1 MIRGVAVV
9 VLAVALSVAAIT
21 VARSRPTLV
30 AAGSPLPSPVG
41 GVIDL
46 GPGRHDPFVLDE
58 AVTVRGR
65 PGAVVD
71 GGIIIRADGVRLED
85 VRVEG
90 GATGILVRGAR
101 DVVLSDVSVS
111 GADLHGIE
119 VVEGTA
125 AIRGCR
131 IEGLRSPQAQGIEVR
146 NSAGFG
152 QSVIEGCSVTGG
164 QEGLVSHVSR
174 VWMHGNDITATTLR
188 GITVTE
194 MSEGLVERNAVHDV
208 RGSGIFCGDMSHC
221 EVRANTVTD
230 VAPGRDGVRSE
241 AGHAVGALYYATVRA
256 SGNVTQGLAGEPLY
270 VAIGSVATD
279 RFPLGIW
286 PAGWRGAL
294 AVVPASVAWV
304 ALLGAVWLITVKVT
318 RRWSGQPL
326 ETRTASL
333 VVLTAAGLVQ
343 AFHQFEHTL
352 QVWQVMVA
360 DAERR
365 AGLLGSAVDTEWLH
379 FGFNLVLLWALVL
392 GLREVR
398 ATVPPLQGGNRAGQW
413 MMATIGVQT
422 YHFAEHVVKL
432 AQHLTLGVDPA
443 PGIVGHRFGLVAF
456 HFAINLAVS
465 VGLFTA
471 IGIVVWARWSARRP
485 SAALTAA

>member
-1 MIRGVAVV
+1 MIRAVAAATAAVA
-9 VLAVALSVAAIT
+9 LAVAAVVGANA
-21 VARSRPTLV
+21 RPTVV
-30 AAGSPLPSPVG
+30 AAGSPLPSPAT
-41 GVIDL
+41 GVIEL
-46 GPGRHDPFVLDE
+46 GPGRHDSFTLD
-58 AVTVRGR
+58 APVTVRGR
-65 PGAVVD
+65 PGAVVA
-71 GGIIIRADGVRLED
+71 GGVTVAADGVRLED

-90 GATGILVRGAR
+90 GDTGILVRGVR
-101 DVVLSDVSVS
+101 DVVLDGVSVH
-111 GADLHGIE
+111 GAHLHGIE

-125 AIRGCR
+125 TIRGCSVT
-131 IEGLRSPQAQGIEVR
+131 GLVSPYAQGVEVR
-146 NSAGFG
+146 NSAGLG
-152 QSVIEGCSVTGG
+152 HSVVEGCRVIGG

-174 VWMHGNDITATTLR
+174 VSMRGNDVTATTQR
-188 GITVTE
+188 AITVTE
-194 MSEGLVERNAVHDV
+194 MSEGLVEGNVVHDV

-221 EVRANTVTD
+221 EVRANTITG

-241 AGHAVGALYYATVRA
+241 AGHGVTALYYATVREA
-256 SGNVTQGLAGEPLY
+256 GNITRGLSGTPVHIA
-270 VAIGSVATD
+270 VGSVATD

-294 AVVPASVAWV
+294 AVVPASAAWV
-304 ALLGAVWLITVKVT
+304 ALLGAVWLLVVKT
-318 RRWSGQPL
+318 TGRWG
-326 ETRTASL
+326 TRTAAPRGGSM
-333 VVLTAAGLVQ
+333 VVLAAAGLIQ
-343 AFHQFEHTL
+343 GFHQFEHTL

-379 FGFNLVLLWALVL
+379 FGFNLALLWALVV

-398 ATVPPLQGGNRAGQW
+398 AALAPLEGGNRAGQW
-413 MMATIGVQT
+413 LVAAILVQS

-432 AQHLTLGVDPA
+432 GQHLALGVDPA

-465 VGLFTA
+465 VGVFTS
-471 IGIVVWARWSARRP
+471 IGIVLWTRRSGRRA